1 MAAYA
6 LGQYAE
12 RLATVQTEVGDLKTR
27 LVKLEE
33 HKMRGEV
40 RWGWFHRIA
49 SHVPAVKGLLS

>member
-6 LGQYAE
+6 FGRYAE

-40 RWGWFHRIA
+40 RWGWLHRIA
-49 SHVPAVKGLLS
+49 SHVPVVKGLLS